1 VTAHADEPS
10 IEYVSAGSTVRAEV
24 PSFLLPESKYDTC
37 LLKARE
43 LSILEGYVDAL
54 RVEVVAPLQGC
65 QGALKEGEKQ
75 ITLDA
80 RRIAGL
86 EQRLEV
92 IEETNKDLRR
102 QRNTAYA
109 VAGAL
114 IVGSVSAFGVS
125 VALR

>member
-1 VTAHADEPS
+1 MATTASPVWWRALVPGNRRTAAAALGLLCAVTAHADEPS

-65 QGALKEGEKQ
+65 QVALKE
-75 ITLDA
+75 LS
-80 RRIAGL
+80 
-86 EQRLEV
+86 
-92 IEETNKDLRR
+92 
-102 QRNTAYA
+102 
-109 VAGAL
+109 L
-114 IVGSVSAFGVS
+114 IHI
-125 VALR
+125 